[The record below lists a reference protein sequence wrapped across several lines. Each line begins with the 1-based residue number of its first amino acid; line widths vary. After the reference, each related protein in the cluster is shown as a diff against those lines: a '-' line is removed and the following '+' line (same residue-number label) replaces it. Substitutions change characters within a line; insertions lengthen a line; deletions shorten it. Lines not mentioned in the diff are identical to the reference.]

1 MSVVLVV
8 RMRAQEGREQEV
20 AAAIA
25 ELAEATRREP
35 GCEHYIPCR
44 SQEDARSFLFYE
56 QYANK
61 AAFEAHGASE
71 HFQQLAVGK
80 LFPMLEE
87 GRERVF
93 YETLL

>member
-1 MSVVLVV
+1 MSFVLVV
-8 RMRAQEGREQEV
+8 RMRAQEGKEDEV

-25 ELAEATRREP
+25 ELTEATRQEP

-44 SQEDARSFLFYE
+44 SQEDPRAFLFYE
-56 QYANK
+56 QYADK

-71 HFQQLAVGK
+71 HFQRLAVGK

-93 YETLL
+93 YDTLL